1 MPEISAR
8 PITKAQ
14 IKAIHV
20 ALSYHGIPDKEYRER
35 LHTDYG
41 AKSCKDLSRRQASE
55 LLVTL
60 GRPLANPPGSQP
72 AQSKTG
78 RRQKIRNPA
87 PKPTGLSVDG
97 IITLASPAQH
107 ALIDELAGE
116 VAWELEDGFRR
127 WLKRSLGLE
136 RVRTQ
141 GDAQRVIDGLRGL
154 KRHGH
159 GKPAEG

>member
-55 LLVTL
+55 LLRRL
-60 GRPLANPPGSQP
+60 GLLLKRPPGKQAPRPRRPRARTQP
-72 AQSKTG
+72 GVVHMPSREQRK
-78 RRQKIRNPA
+78 
-87 PKPTGLSVDG
+87 
-97 IITLASPAQH
+97 
-107 ALIDELAGE
+107 LIDELVSE
-116 VAWELEDGFRR
+116 IPWRVEDGYAL
-127 WLKRSLGLE
+127 WLKSNMGLDRIATAE
-136 RVRTQ
+136 Q
-141 GDAQRVIDGLRGL
+141 ASNVIEGL
-154 KRHGH
+154 KAIKRRG
-159 GKPAEG
+159 GE